1 MMTLFI
7 VFCMLCSGC
16 ISEDGTPATTV
27 APTTLPPTT
36 TVTPTTVPPN
46 VITTPLY
53 ASDLQ
58 EKMAE
63 AEIAYAAAPANQQ
76 ERLEALQALLD
87 DHDPDYE
94 EIYEAYTD
102 YEAAVL
108 EYQYVLY
115 RYYHT
120 SILLEHTTP
129 IEGDLLALKK
139 DTLPFGRPHGD
150 MYTFGELNMKGE
162 DYESYTDRLIKK
174 LILKGIDGED
184 TRDEIIGG
192 LEAFEEFLTGYHD
205 MIIGYLYYDLST
217 ILFRQ
222 SLYSDILIHD
232 CNPTCI

>member
-1 MMTLFI
+1 
-7 VFCMLCSGC
+7 
-16 ISEDGTPATTV
+16 
-27 APTTLPPTT
+27 
-36 TVTPTTVPPN
+36 

-63 AEIAYAAAPANQQ
+63 AEIAYAAASANQP

-87 DHDPDYE
+87 APDPDYE

-108 EYQYVLY
+108 EYQHALY

-184 TRDEIIGG
+184 TRDEIVGG
-192 LEAFEEFLTGYHD
+192 LEAFEEFLIGYHT
-205 MIIGYLYYDLST
+205 MIIGYLYYDLSS